1 MRISDRVKAM
11 QNSPIRKFNGVADA
25 AKAEGVKI
33 YHLNIGQPDIE
44 TPSVFW
50 EAIKGFDQKVLAYAG
65 SWGLPELQDAIV
77 EYFKRFDMNLE
88 RNDVLVTA
96 GGSEALTL
104 VFLSCINPGDEIIVP
119 EPYYTN
125 YLTFIQ
131 AADGVI
137 KPITTYAEEGYKY
150 AIKERLEAAV
160 TDKTKMISI
169 VNPGNP
175 TGCILS
181 REDMR
186 VIADFAKEHDLWIL
200 ADEVYREFCYDGVQ
214 HFSAMNL
221 EGIEQNVIM
230 MDSVSKRY
238 SMCGVRVG
246 ALITRNKEVIAAAM
260 KIAQARLCPPYLGQV
275 AGEAA
280 IDTPQSYFDEVQ
292 KEYVARRNFLVGAL
306 NKIEGVYCPMPKG
319 AFYAVVKFPVE
330 NADHFAQWLLEEFE
344 YNGQTV
350 MLAPA
355 SGFYSTAG
363 AGKNEARVAYVLKI
377 EDLKGAMECLEAALK
392 VYPGRTK

>member
-1 MRISDRVKAM
+1 MI
-11 QNSPIRKFNGVADA
+11 
-25 AKAEGVKI
+25 
-33 YHLNIGQPDIE
+33 
-44 TPSVFW
+44 
-50 EAIKGFDQKVLAYAG
+50 
-65 SWGLPELQDAIV
+65 
-77 EYFKRFDMNLE
+77 
-88 RNDVLVTA
+88 
-96 GGSEALTL
+96 
-104 VFLSCINPGDEIIVP
+104 CNP
-119 EPYYTN
+119 N
-125 YLTFIQ
+125 
-131 AADGVI
+131 
-137 KPITTYAEEGYKY
+137 
-150 AIKERLEAAV
+150 
-160 TDKTKMISI
+160 
-169 VNPGNP
+169 NP
-175 TGCILS
+175 TGYIYS
-181 REDMR
+181 
-186 VIADFAKEHDLWIL
+186 KEELEQLRDIVKKHDLYL
-200 ADEVYREFCYDGVQ
+200 FSDEVYREFCYDGVQ

-306 NKIEGVYCPMPKG
+306 NKMEGVYCPMPKG